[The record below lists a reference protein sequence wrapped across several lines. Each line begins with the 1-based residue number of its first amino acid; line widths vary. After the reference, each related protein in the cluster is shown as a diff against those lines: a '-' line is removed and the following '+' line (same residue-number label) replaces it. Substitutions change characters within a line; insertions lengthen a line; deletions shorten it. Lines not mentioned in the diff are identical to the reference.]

1 MLNLVQN
8 NSNIYMEKRELGR
21 SGIKVAPLAFGT
33 NVFGWT
39 ADEATSFELLDA
51 FVDAGFNL
59 IDTAD
64 VYSKW
69 IPGHVGGES
78 ETIIG
83 KWIKKSGKRNKVVIA
98 TKVGHLMG
106 MGLKDEKGLAKEY
119 ILRAVEGSLKRLQT
133 DHIDL
138 YQSHQDDA
146 GTPIHETLE
155 AYDIL
160 IKQGKVKAIG
170 ASNFTAARLAES
182 LQVSEKNGLPAYQ
195 TLQPLYNLYDRET
208 FEKELEPLCLN
219 KGISVINFYALACG
233 FLTGKYRTSAD
244 FSKSVRG
251 DRVKANY
258 FNDRG
263 LKILSAVDE
272 VAKKFNATPAQV
284 SIAWLVARPSVTA
297 PIASATNIKQF
308 KDFAVGA
315 ELKLD
320 NASIEKLNDTSKW

>member
-1 MLNLVQN
+1 
-8 NSNIYMEKRELGR
+8 MEKRELGK

-51 FVDAGFNL
+51 FVDSGFSL
-59 IDTAD
+59 VDTAD
-64 VYSKW
+64 VYSRW
-69 IPGHVGGES
+69 IPGHVGGEA

-106 MGLKDEKGLAKEY
+106 MGLKSEKGLAKEY

-133 DHIDL
+133 DYIDL

-146 GTPIHETLE
+146 ETPIHETLE

-160 IKQGKVKAIG
+160 IKQGKIKAIG

-182 LQVSEKNGLPAYQ
+182 LKVSEKYKLPAYQ
-195 TLQPLYNLYDRET
+195 TLQPLYNLYDREV
-208 FEKELEPLCLN
+208 FEKELEPLCLE
-219 KGISVINFYALACG
+219 KGIGVINFYALACG
-233 FLTGKYRTSAD
+233 FLTGKYRTPED
-244 FSKSVRG
+244 FSKSMRG

-258 FNDRG
+258 FNERG
-263 LKILSAVDE
+263 LRILGATDE
-272 VAKKFNATPAQV
+272 VAKKYNATPAQV

-297 PIASATNIKQF
+297 PIASATSIKQF
-308 KDFAVGA
+308 NDFVKGV

-320 NASIEKLNDTSKW
+320 KASIEQLNNASKW